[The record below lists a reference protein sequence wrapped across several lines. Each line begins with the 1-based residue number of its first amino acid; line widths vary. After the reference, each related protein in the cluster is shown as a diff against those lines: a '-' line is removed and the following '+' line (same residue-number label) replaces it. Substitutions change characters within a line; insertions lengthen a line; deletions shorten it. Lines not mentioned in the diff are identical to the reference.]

1 MNPPRAGSNEE
12 LRGEL
17 GKHTNDLTV
26 GLVVFL
32 EDSIMVLYKVCSQS
46 HCDRGELLR
55 PRTKST
61 FEVSSAQLFNFELPY
76 LLCLFWNLTKQVR

>member
-12 LRGEL
+12 LGGEL

-32 EDSIMVLYKVCSQS
+32 EASIMVLYKVCSQS
-46 HCDRGELLR
+46 HCDRGEL
-55 PRTKST
+55 
-61 FEVSSAQLFNFELPY
+61 F
-76 LLCLFWNLTKQVR
+76 